1 MQHLMKASFFLKGV
15 TRRDSMF
22 AVFGAAQ
29 SFIVTGEGVTTVDLI
44 QEKTDLLLPSSPLV

>member
-1 MQHLMKASFFLKGV
+1 
-15 TRRDSMF
+15 MF